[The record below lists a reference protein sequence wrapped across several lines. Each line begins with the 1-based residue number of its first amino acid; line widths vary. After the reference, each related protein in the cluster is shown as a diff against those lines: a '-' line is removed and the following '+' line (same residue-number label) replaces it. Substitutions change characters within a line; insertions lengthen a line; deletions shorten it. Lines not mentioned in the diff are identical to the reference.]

1 MSGPAVSDPDTFI
14 QSDYLE
20 LTETHLLSA
29 IHHYRP
35 AAYRLRF
42 SVRKND
48 ETVKGFF
55 QKKKDIRV
63 LLFRKEA
70 LYVSFGISYLS
81 MVPFE
86 LSPALYVL
94 TALRPTREDM
104 ACKALTSAFGVER
117 SKLQSKNGGGTC
129 Q

>member
-1 MSGPAVSDPDTFI
+1 MSGTPVSDPDTFI

-20 LTETHLLSA
+20 LTETHLLSV

-35 AAYRLRF
+35 ATYQLRI
-42 SVRKND
+42 SVRKLD
-48 ETVKGFF
+48 
-55 QKKKDIRV
+55 DIRV
-63 LLFRKEA
+63 MFKHDVI
-70 LYVSFGISYLS
+70 YVSFGISYLS

-86 LSPALYVL
+86 PSPALYVL